1 MPWRTTWPTCRAA
14 TGPRT
19 GEPVTR
25 DARGRRAPGAFASAL
40 HPPLAQRGFW
50 LVQLMVVAIASA
62 HLLADL
68 DVSLEARA
76 FPGGLPVAL
85 LIVPIAYA
93 ASRYGLAGSAATAL
107 WATLLW
113 LPDLSLPHDHG
124 HVGSDLVEL
133 ALVDFVAFFLGQR
146 IEAERLARRS
156 SEEATQARLAAEARY
171 RHMFESSRSPL
182 LVLDREGRVTEV
194 NPAAT
199 ALLGPDV
206 AGRQAAA
213 VTAPFRSHAQADGR
227 WLRFPDGRDYRVEL
241 TQLPAGAG
249 LAAAQLVL
257 EDVSEERG
265 DLRRAQWYAG
275 TVVQAEEDERRRL
288 ARELHDEPLQIVL
301 AVARQLDRLGTLPAL
316 PAPLVED
323 LDRARRH
330 TLDAAGSL
338 RRLSR
343 GLRPPT
349 LDQLGLAAALATLV
363 RDLEEAQPGLVA
375 QLQVDAGSLRYAS
388 ELELGVF
395 RIAQEATTNALRHAS
410 AHHIIVSLRHEAGR
424 LVLEVRDDGT
434 GFDVKAEVAA
444 ALSTGHLGLSG
455 MAERARL
462 LGGELEVSSAAG
474 EGALVVAAVP
484 LRGPAAPGNGPAP
497 SRTSAA
503 LSLRTAP
510 ARSPSGAPGPRLP
523 ARPAT

>member
-1 MPWRTTWPTCRAA
+1 MNGLTGAAPARPPAGVADQRPPTAV
-14 TGPRT
+14 G
-19 GEPVTR
+19 TR
-25 DARGRRAPGAFASAL
+25 RRLGAFASAL

-50 LVQLMVVAIASA
+50 LVQLMVVAIASV
-62 HLLADL
+62 HLLADM

-85 LIVPIAYA
+85 LVVPIAYA

-107 WATLLW
+107 WATILW
-113 LPDLSLPHDHG
+113 LPDLTLPHDHG

-156 SEEATQARLAAEARY
+156 SEEATQARLSAEARY

-182 LVLDREGRVTEV
+182 LVLDGEGRVTEA

-199 ALLGPDV
+199 ALLGPGV
-206 AGRQAAA
+206 AGQPAAD
-213 VTAPFRSHAQADGR
+213 VTGPFRSQVEGDRR
-227 WLRFPDGRDYRVEL
+227 WLRFPDGRDYRMEL
-241 TQLPAGAG
+241 TQLPPGTG
-249 LAAAQLVL
+249 PAAAQLVL
-257 EDVSEERG
+257 EDVTEERG

-301 AVARQLDRLGTLPAL
+301 AVARQLDRLGSLPAL
-316 PAPLVED
+316 PAPMVED

-363 RDLEEAQPGLVA
+363 RDLDEAQPGLVA
-375 QLQVDAGSLRYAS
+375 QIQVDAGSLRYAS

-395 RIAQEATTNALRHAS
+395 RIAQEATTNAVRHAS
-410 AHHIIVSLRHEAGR
+410 AHRLAVSLRQEAGR
-424 LVLEVRDDGT
+424 LVLEVQDDGN
-434 GFDVKAEVAA
+434 GFDVQAEMAA

-462 LGGELEVSSAAG
+462 LGGDLEISSAAG
-474 EGALVVAAVP
+474 KGALVVAAVP
-484 LRGPAAPGNGPAP
+484 VRGPAAPGSGPAP
-497 SRTSAA
+497 SRTPAA
-503 LSLRTAP
+503 PSWHTVP
-510 ARSPSGAPGPRLP
+510 ARSRQGVPGPRLP